1 MKCISF
7 PNMELST
14 PMALMNIILSK
25 ADIDSTFN
33 SYLNPYLFHIFC
45 CIFGSFL
52 NICVSIFCNVIYF
65 SCLYNTL
72 FWPNPSDRLI
82 FCQVIDFISLVF
94 KPSWV
99 MWCLERLVAHI
110 WENFV

>member
-25 ADIDSTFN
+25 ADIDSIRTFN

-45 CIFGSFL
+45 CIFCCIFCSFF
-52 NICVSIFCNVIYF
+52 NICVSKVCNVIYI
-65 SCLYNTL
+65 SCLYIVLT
-72 FWPNPSDRLI
+72 
-82 FCQVIDFISLVF
+82 IS
-94 KPSWV
+94 
-99 MWCLERLVAHI
+99 I
-110 WENFV
+110 